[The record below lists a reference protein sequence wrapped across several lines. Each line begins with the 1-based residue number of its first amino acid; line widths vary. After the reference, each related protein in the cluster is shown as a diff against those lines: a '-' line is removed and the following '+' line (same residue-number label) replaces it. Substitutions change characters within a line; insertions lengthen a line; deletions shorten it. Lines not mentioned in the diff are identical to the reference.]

1 MKKLHVAI
9 SGISASDNPAPGT
22 GVARSLLEDMEI
34 DYHLAGLAYDAL
46 EPGIYMDWLFERS
59 FMVPYPTASQE
70 ALIQRLLYIRHHFG
84 LDVAVPTLDSEL
96 PFYINNEEKLREQGI
111 HTFLPTQEQFRLRGK
126 EYLSDV
132 AQKSGISAPQQQLV
146 TRQDELIKAV
156 GELGL
161 PVMIKGTLYKAYAA
175 HTLDSAL
182 ALFGKIA
189 AEWGFP
195 VIVQQLVHGEE
206 MNVIGVGDGE
216 GGLVGM
222 VAARKM
228 SVTELGK
235 IWTGVTVTH
244 PALAAAAKSF
254 VTAFEWRGAFEMECI
269 VAGDQIQL
277 IEINP
282 RFPAWVYFATGVGI
296 NLPAMLV
303 RLASGEEVVP
313 KMDYPAGKLF
323 VRHTTEQVG
332 DMNTFQNMITRGES

>member
-244 PALAAAAKSF
+244 PAWQQQQKVLSLPLSGAGHSRWNVSLLATRFSLLKSIPASPPGSILLLGW
-254 VTAFEWRGAFEMECI
+254 VSTCPLCWCDWHRERRWS
-269 VAGDQIQL
+269 
-277 IEINP
+277 P
-282 RFPAWVYFATGVGI
+282 RWIIPPANCLCDIPPSRWVI
-296 NLPAMLV
+296 
-303 RLASGEEVVP
+303 
-313 KMDYPAGKLF
+313 
-323 VRHTTEQVG
+323 
-332 DMNTFQNMITRGES
+332 